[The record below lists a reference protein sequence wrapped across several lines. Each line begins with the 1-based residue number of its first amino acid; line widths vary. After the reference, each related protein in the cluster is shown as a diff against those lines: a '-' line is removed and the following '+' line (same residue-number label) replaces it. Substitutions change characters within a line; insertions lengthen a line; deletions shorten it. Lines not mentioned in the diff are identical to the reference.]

1 VFRIGHLGS
10 LTDVMALTG
19 ISTIEMAMHE
29 LGYPIQLGAGTAA
42 AQAYYSKTR
51 GEVRAMAA

>member
-1 VFRIGHLGS
+1 
-10 LTDVMALTG
+10 
-19 ISTIEMAMHE
+19 MHE